1 MPKAVEAILDL
12 LYLGV
17 GIKCV
22 GLRISFHP
30 TDMVGCACGP
40 AFEPGCSKERFLTSK
55 NYK

>member
-1 MPKAVEAILDL
+1 MPKAVEAVLDL

-22 GLRISFHP
+22 GLGISFHP

-55 NYK
+55 N